1 MPNETTIRTE
11 AVKIA
16 TGLYP
21 HQVEGVAFLMGR
33 RRAILADD
41 MGLGKTRQA
50 IVAATHLEP
59 EGPYLVVCPA
69 SVKQNWAREIEIAE
83 PGAETAVVGPTPP
96 PAITWD
102 GWVVINYDILE
113 KHFDTLTTLQWKA
126 IVFDE
131 AHYLKNH
138 RSKRSRLCR
147 TLVDLA
153 DGNPVVFSLTGTP
166 LTNRPRDLFPLL
178 QLCGHPMGRSFLSFA
193 KRYCAAE
200 HNGYGWVT
208 DGASNLEELTL
219 ELHGLMLRRRKDDVL
234 DLPPKTRT
242 WLNVEVPPGTAQ
254 SETAAVLS
262 TLLALQP
269 RKGDLQIAPDT
280 PPPPNTTPGQ
290 APTSTPTTSTPSLTG
305 PDRVRLLASL
315 TRVRRKLATA
325 KARRTIE
332 YVQNALDQD
341 EKVLVFSCYE
351 APLNRIYKK
360 FADNAVMLTG
370 KTPTKKRQGIVDR
383 FQTDPEVKVFVA
395 NILAGGVGLNLT
407 AARQVVF
414 NDLDWV
420 PANHWQAEDRAYR
433 IGQTGT
439 VQVSYMVAQGTV
451 DEFVRTVLET
461 KAALT
466 EAVIEGEAL
475 GEWAD
480 RDVLDELAHLIGN
493 LSPQIADRTESVT
506 EDNVADLLGDAAARF
521 RDETPVDLSTVEIG
535 APPPLPAE
543 ALDLLVK
550 ALTGPT
556 ARSYRVESRSKSRSG
571 TFYTVDQVGNDFAC
585 SCPGFEY
592 RGTCSHAREVKA
604 AVSSGKPLPAGITLG
619 Q

>member
-1 MPNETTIRTE
+1 MSDSPTIRAE

-50 IVAATHLEP
+50 VVAATHLEP

-69 SVKQNWAREIEIAE
+69 SVKQNWAREIEMVE
-83 PGAETAVVGPTPP
+83 PDAETAVVGPQPP

-113 KHFDTLTTLQWKA
+113 KHFEIIASRPWNA

-138 RSKRSRLCR
+138 KSKRSRLCR
-147 TLVDLA
+147 SLVD
-153 DGNPVVFSLTGTP
+153 GCEGQPVVFSLTGTP

-200 HNGYGWVT
+200 HNGFGWVT
-208 DGASNLEELTL
+208 DGASNLEELTI
-219 ELHGLMLRRRKDDVL
+219 ELHGIMLRRRKDDVL

-242 WLNVEVPPGTAQ
+242 WLNVEVPEGTARR
-254 SETAAVLS
+254 ETAEVLAVLMES
-262 TLLALQP
+262 QSSADSSS
-269 RKGDLQIAPDT
+269 G
-280 PPPPNTTPGQ
+280 G
-290 APTSTPTTSTPSLTG
+290 LTG
-305 PDRVRLLASL
+305 QDRTRLIAKL

-341 EKVLVFSCYE
+341 EKVLVFSCYD
-351 APLNRIYKK
+351 APINRIYKK
-360 FADNAVMLTG
+360 FADNAVVLTG
-370 KTPTKKRQGIVDR
+370 KTPTPKRQALVDR
-383 FQTDPEVKVFVA
+383 FQNDPDTRVFVA

-439 VQVSYMVAQGTV
+439 VQVSYMVAESTV

-461 KAALT
+461 KAALAS
-466 EAVIEGEAL
+466 AVVDGEAL
-475 GEWAD
+475 GSWVD
-480 RDVLDELAHLIGN
+480 RDVLEELAQLVSN
-493 LSPQIADRTESVT
+493 LSPRLADTDTPVT
-506 EDNVADLLGDAAARF
+506 EHNVGDLLREASDSF
-521 RDETPVDLSTVEIG
+521 RGETAVDLSQIEVNPNPQL
-535 APPPLPAE
+535 PPE
-543 ALDLLVK
+543 ALQALVA
-550 ALTGPT
+550 ALSGPKSIAYSVESNSKSRKGT
-556 ARSYRVESRSKSRSG
+556 LYRVEQS
-571 TFYTVDQVGNDFAC
+571 GNDFVC
-585 SCPGFEY
+585 SCLGFEY
-592 RGTCSHAREVKA
+592 RGTCSHARAVKS
-604 AVSSGKPLPAGITLG
+604 AVTSDRPLPPTITRLEEDN
-619 Q
+619 